1 MELVR
6 FPSHRGFS
14 VRSILTFVLSA
25 IVAALLWA
33 TFGSSQAHAAPSAAW
48 SGTDTILYDNHG
60 YTKASSELR
69 DTTGTIP
76 AGAASY
82 QSPVQ
87 TDTRATGSKRVFIL
101 YFAPG
106 VDPPT
111 ATSVKY
117 VEFDYAN
124 GTLTNAK
131 NQQDV
136 ELAKQGTSDSASSA
150 CSVQGV
156 GWFICPIST
165 FLGDAM
171 DNVFKF
177 LADNFIKTQP
187 AVLGDTSNSMYA
199 AWNIMR
205 TIANIAFV
213 IVFLV
218 IIYSQLTNIGI
229 SNYGLKKL
237 IPRLIIAAILVNLSY
252 YIAALAID
260 VSNVL
265 GYSVQDIFNNIRKEV
280 FHMTNDSASA
290 LNNTP
295 NPWTTVTAVI
305 LGGGGL
311 IGGIYYLDGAA
322 LYFLVPLLVGL
333 LLTLIFVVI
342 ILAARQAIIVILV
355 IIAPLA
361 FVANLLPNTEKWFEK
376 WRELFT
382 TMLIFFPAFALV
394 FGGSQLAGQVIIQ
407 NAGDNIITVLFGLA
421 VQVAPLVITPLILK
435 LSGGLLGKIAQIAN
449 NPRKGII
456 DTPRNWANEKAEQRR
471 WRGMSNPT
479 PWYKNPARAVRRG
492 LNNNK
497 ETRHELTEAYKQ
509 KAKNLYQDKNG
520 GYKRAHLL
528 GAEAELDKNAIHDKH
543 AAHLEH
549 LKVQPGSTL
558 YNRAINAQANKEK
571 YEGAQNTTNAHFNRQ
586 RTIGGTALNLSSN
599 QLEYSKMMFE
609 ASEGEFKV
617 YQMNQKLTQGTL
629 LNSAVD
635 RLETSK
641 VRVERKE
648 SQYSTM
654 VENMRLDSN
663 TALHGASLGA
673 EAAKEL
679 NEAAKNQ
686 VQAFFDAQRRT
697 QGTGLNLSSLEL
709 DKSKLSADA
718 SKTLTTA
725 YINAERLAVGSDL
738 HLEWIRSEQAKIASQ
753 VVEGQMTRT
762 IEEYKSGKLVR
773 TGELSTL
780 MTSMVDDVEYLAAET
795 QGAQAAQNVQ
805 KQNIAE
811 AFTDD
816 SQRANELRTIAQS
829 VDPNGNVRA
838 EASALATLDEIT
850 SKARSA
856 NETLIQMRAR
866 SAGETPK
873 NYAMQLLRDRLDGV
887 DPPQP
892 EDLIQAAMEIAGK
905 EAQIPII
912 REMRMSDKFNQE
924 HLSAMLLRN
933 DGTMKAKGGFDLQA
947 DTGLIHATPELMNA
961 SIAGTI
967 GSTAPDQFK
976 DLKNGAII
984 DYADRMDEIMA
995 NTNAMATSTNPDPTT
1010 RAKER
1015 KYGAN
1020 GLQGLQKTYYNL
1032 TTALNDPE
1040 IRRTLGDNLVPAIQ
1054 MHFKIHNNPQ
1064 FHDDEM
1070 AVDYAV
1076 VDPLNL
1082 SGVR

>member
-6 FPSHRGFS
+6 FPSHRGLS
-14 VRSILTFVLSA
+14 VRSILTFVLA
-25 IVAALLWA
+25 VVVAAILWA
-33 TFGSSQAHAAPSAAW
+33 TLGGSQAHAAPSAAW

-60 YTKASSELR
+60 YTKASTDLR

-76 AGAASY
+76 AGATSY
-82 QSPVQ
+82 QTPLQ
-87 TDTRATGSKRVFIL
+87 NDTRSSGSKRVFIL
-101 YFAPG
+101 YFTPG

-117 VEFDYAN
+117 VEFDYNN
-124 GTLTNAK
+124 GTLTNPTNK
-131 NQQDV
+131 QDV
-136 ELAKQGTSDSASSA
+136 ELAKQGTSDSQSSS

-187 AVLGDTSNSMYA
+187 AVLGDTNNSMYA

-205 TIANIAFV
+205 TIANVAFV
-213 IVFLV
+213 IAFLV

-260 VSNVL
+260 ISNVL
-265 GYSVQDIFNNIRKEV
+265 GYSVQDIFNTIRKEL
-280 FHMTNDSASA
+280 FHMTNDTTSA

-295 NPWTTVTAVI
+295 NPWTTVTAII

-311 IGGIYYLDGAA
+311 LGGIYYVDGAG
-322 LYFLVPLLVGL
+322 LFFLVPLLIGL

-394 FGGSQLAGQVIIQ
+394 FGGSQLAGQIIIQ

-435 LSGGLLGKIAQIAN
+435 LSGGVLGKIAQITN

-471 WRGMSNPT
+471 WKGMSERS
-479 PWYKNPARAVRRG
+479 PWYNPARATRKF

-509 KAKNLYQDKNG
+509 KAKNRYQDRNK
-520 GYKRAHLL
+520 GYAKAHLIA
-528 GAEAELDKNAIHDKH
+528 AEADLDKNAIHDRH

-549 LKVQPGSTL
+549 LKVQPNSTL
-558 YNRAINAQANKEK
+558 YGRAITAQANKEK
-571 YEGAQNTTNAHFNRQ
+571 YEGAQNDVNAHFNRQ
-586 RTIGGTALNLSSN
+586 RAIGGSALNISSN
-599 QLEYSKMMFE
+599 QLEYSKMLLDS
-609 ASEGEFKV
+609 SEGEFKV
-617 YQMNQKLTQGTL
+617 YQTNQKLTQGTL

-641 VRVERKE
+641 VRVERKD

-663 TALHGASLGA
+663 TALHSASLGA

-679 NEAAKNQ
+679 NEAAKSQ

-697 QGTGLNLSSLEL
+697 QGTGLNLSSIEL

-738 HLEWIRSEQAKIASQ
+738 HLEWVRSEQAKIASQ
-753 VVEGQMTRT
+753 VVETQLSRT

-780 MTSMVDDVEYLAAET
+780 MTTMVDDVEYLAAET

-811 AFTDD
+811 AFNAGT
-816 SQRANELRTIAQS
+816 QRAEELRAIAQS
-829 VDPNGNVRA
+829 VDPNGGVRA
-838 EASALATLDEIT
+838 EASAFATLDEIT

-866 SAGETPK
+866 SSNQTTK
-873 NYAMQLLRDRLDGV
+873 DYAMDLLRDRLAGDMSQS
-887 DPPQP
+887 D
-892 EDLIQAAMEIAGK
+892 DLIQAAMEIAGK

-912 REMRMSDKFNQE
+912 REMRMSDNFNQE

-947 DTGLIHATPELMNA
+947 DTGLIGASSELMNA

-967 GSTAPDQFK
+967 GSTAPDQIK

-984 DYADRMDEIMA
+984 DYATRMDEIMA
-995 NTNAMATSTNPDPTT
+995 NTNAMATSTAADQET

-1015 KYGAN
+1015 KYGNN
-1020 GLQGLQKTYYNL
+1020 GLQGIQKTYYNL
-1032 TTALNDPE
+1032 TTALNDPD

-1054 MHFKIHNNPQ
+1054 MHNKIHRNPQ
-1064 FHDDEM
+1064 FSDPTM
-1070 AVDYAV
+1070 AVDYAAI
-1076 VDPLNL
+1076 DPLNL